1 MTPVG
6 LESLGRA
13 AKPSLKKS
21 AVDCAQY
28 FNSEPRSYMLYFIS
42 QSLVAK
48 KKKQQQQQ
56 HNLRAEMMALFFLI
70 NL

>member
-13 AKPSLKKS
+13 AKPSLKRS

-48 KKKQQQQQ
+48 KKKQQQQEQ
-56 HNLRAEMMALFFLI
+56 HNLCAEMMALFFF
-70 NL
+70 